1 MCGRYTLMTDEDY
14 KDLEEIVRDVSRA
27 TGAQVKTEGDI
38 YPTNDAPVLLNR
50 EGRRLADLFRWGF
63 PNFYRKG
70 VIINARAETAED
82 KPTFR
87 SAWRLGGVSFRRPG
101 FMSGTRTNARY
112 AFINPATRCIWRDCT
127 GYTRVSHAM

>member
-14 KDLEEIVRDVSRA
+14 KDLEEIVRDVSRT

-70 VIINARAETAED
+70 VITMPGLRRRRISRPSAR
-82 KPTFR
+82 
-87 SAWRLGGVSFRRPG
+87 AWRLGGVSFRRPG